1 MKDELEEDNTLSS
14 LLRTNKEIEDLYE
27 RHVNTVYRVCFMYLK
42 GNIPDIE
49 DAIQTTFLKT
59 LKKTRCFES
68 VEHEKA
74 WLIVTASN
82 VCKDMLTSSWKVR
95 IKLNNDL
102 IDRQETPLVI
112 DHTLESVMALPNKFK
127 TSIYMFYY
135 EGYSCQQIA
144 SLLGKKETSVW
155 SYLHKGRKML
165 AKMLEEEER

>member
-1 MKDELEEDNTLSS
+1 M
-14 LLRTNKEIEDLYE
+14 LRANKEIEEIYK
-27 RHVNTVYRVCFMYLK
+27 RHVDTVYRVCFLYLK

-59 LKKTRCFES
+59 LKKTRRFQNT
-68 VEHEKA
+68 EHEKA

-82 VCKDMLTSSWKVR
+82 VCKDMLTSAWRMR

-102 IDRQETPLVI
+102 IDRQEAPFAI
-112 DHTLESVMALPNKFK
+112 DDTIESVMALPNKFK

-135 EGYSCQQIA
+135 EGYSCKQIA
-144 SLLGKKETSVW
+144 SMLGKKETSIW

-165 AKMLEEEER
+165 AQMLEEEEK